1 MFRTDPEKIGETEKW
16 FAESPKRSPWRA
28 ISTHDF
34 WDKLLGT
41 RKEPH
46 YTGDA
51 WYAVDLIIP
60 PADGKKVF
68 LHFGAVDENY
78 TLWVNGRYISD
89 NLAAGTTVWDQPVS
103 VEITGKYN
111 EGQSNHVVVRV
122 KNTLSA
128 GGIWKPVALLVA
140 ESTFYEGFE
149 YTTGT
154 SKLIP
159 QGGWRPQDVS
169 PHANF
174 DVTPASLS
182 YTDGDGD
189 VLVTS
194 GHKASKVTA
203 LRPDYGRDALVTN
216 DFKSSPRSDGVRPLG
231 PETTALFGTTQ
242 TIYASVLWQNHGDLN
257 FKGGGSGSLNI
268 SAGANAANAAIRA
281 SLGDI
286 DGSTGGLV
294 YGTAI
299 PYGTSRFLG
308 IKIDN
313 SAAGNETV
321 TIIQDPDLSNPNWDD
336 PDITVSG
343 KDIGAP
349 NMVRIGTRGDQ
360 IEPPGVGLAIDE
372 IRIGVTWADV
382 APIVPEPAASGS
394 R

>member
-1 MFRTDPEKIGETEKW
+1 
-16 FAESPKRSPWRA
+16 
-28 ISTHDF
+28 
-34 WDKLLGT
+34 
-41 RKEPH
+41 
-46 YTGDA
+46 
-51 WYAVDLIIP
+51 
-60 PADGKKVF
+60 
-68 LHFGAVDENY
+68 
-78 TLWVNGRYISD
+78 
-89 NLAAGTTVWDQPVS
+89 
-103 VEITGKYN
+103 
-111 EGQSNHVVVRV
+111 VVRV
-122 KNTLSA
+122 KNTLDA
-128 GGIWKPVALLVA
+128 GGIWKPVALVVA

-159 QGGWRPQDVS
+159 QGGWQPQDVS

-174 DVTPASLS
+174 DVTPGSLS

-189 VLVTS
+189 VLATS
-194 GHKASKVTA
+194 GHKASKVTG

-216 DFKSSPRSDGVRPLG
+216 DLKTSLRSDGVRPLG

-242 TIYASVLWQNHGDLN
+242 TIYASILWQNHGELI
-257 FKGGGSGSLNI
+257 FKGGGSGSLII
-268 SAGANAANAAIRA
+268 SAGAYAASAAIRV

-286 DGSTGGLV
+286 DGSNSGLV
-294 YGTAI
+294 YGTKI

-349 NMVRIGTRGDQ
+349 NRVRISTMGDQ

-372 IRIGVTWADV
+372 IRIGLRWADV
-382 APIVPEPAASGS
+382 APIVPKPATSASQ
-394 R
+394 